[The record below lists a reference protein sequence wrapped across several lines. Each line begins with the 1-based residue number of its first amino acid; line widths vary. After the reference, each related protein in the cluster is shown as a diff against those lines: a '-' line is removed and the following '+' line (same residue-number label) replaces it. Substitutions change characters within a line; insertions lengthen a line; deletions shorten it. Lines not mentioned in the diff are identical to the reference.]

1 MSNTNKTEQWYMT
14 EVGSQVTSKK
24 YFHEGEDFTDF
35 AYRISNVFQE
45 RKTRMAMEAALF
57 DADYFLAGR
66 SLYALGCKGKF
77 RASTS
82 NCYILPSP
90 QDNTDSINAN
100 IAMMENIFKA
110 GGGCGVNLSNLRPK
124 GAKVMNSA
132 RTSTGAV
139 SFMKKY
145 DVSASVIGS
154 NARRAALIIGLNCDH
169 PDLYEFLD
177 VKRNDTAIQNANISI
192 LYTDEFM
199 EAVVNNESYELKF
212 AVEATGEVISKIIDA
227 KDFFMKFCEAQHD
240 WCEPGALFIDT
251 VRRNNLMSAY
261 PRSEYNVE
269 ICNP

>member
-1 MSNTNKTEQWYMT
+1 MSNTNLTQNWWES

-24 YFHEGEDFTDF
+24 YFHEGEGFNDFS
-35 AYRISNVFQE
+35 ARIANVFTSG
-45 RKTRMAMEAALF
+45 KTRIAMEDALYS
-57 DADYFLAGR
+57 ADYFLAGR

-90 QDNTDSINAN
+90 KDNTNSINAN
-100 IAMMENIFKA
+100 IAIMENIFKA
-110 GGGCGVNLSNLRPK
+110 GGGCGVNISNLRPK

-145 DVSASVIGS
+145 DVSASVIGA

-212 AVEATGEVISKIIDA
+212 TVEATGEIISKIIDA

-240 WCEPGALFIDT
+240 WCEPQRGVI
-251 VRRNNLMSAY
+251 
-261 PRSEYNVE
+261 
-269 ICNP
+269 